1 MMSWIV
7 NYSGL
12 TGNATGAYFHG
23 PASVTQNAEV
33 AVPVSSNLTGPIEGA
48 ATLNVTEAADLMS
61 GHWYF
66 NICSAD
72 HKGGEMRGQ
81 VLKGM

>member
-1 MMSWIV
+1 MD
-7 NYSGL
+7 NQL
-12 TGNATGAYFHG
+12 FGADRERHRRVLSR
-23 PASVTQNAEV
+23 ASIYHPERRS
-33 AVPVSSNLTGPIEGA
+33 AVPVSSNLIMTGPIEGA
-48 ATLNVTEAADLMS
+48 ATLTVTEAADLMS